1 MELEKIAKIDPEV
14 AGYIKDELKRQQ
26 DTIELIASENFTSEA
41 IMAAA
46 GSVLTNKYAEGK
58 PYKRFYNGCENVDKI
73 EELAVQ
79 RCKELFKVE
88 HANVQPHSGAQANM
102 AVFLYAL
109 KPGDTIMGMD
119 LSNGGHLTHGS
130 PVNFSGLYFKVAS
143 YGVNDNGEI
152 DYEDV
157 KQKALEY
164 KPKLIIAGAS
174 NYSKIIDFKK
184 FKEIADMV
192 GAYLMVDIAHIAALV
207 ATGYHPSPA
216 PYADFVT
223 TTTHKTL
230 RGPRGGITMCKQ
242 EHAQGIDKAVF
253 PGIQGGPLEH
263 IIAAKAIALKEAL
276 SDDFKQYGKN
286 IIENSKALSQAL
298 MDEGIDIVGGVS
310 ENHLMTVDLRK
321 LNKTGKD
328 VANMLERIGIT
339 ANKNTVPND
348 PQSPFVTSGVRIGV
362 PAVTTRGFKVEDMKT
377 LAKIIADGILERED
391 ETLLRQRS
399 LELCR
404 KYPLYPEMNAGV

>member
-1 MELEKIAKIDPEV
+1 MELDKIKNTDPEV
-14 AGYIKDELKRQQ
+14 AKYIDLELKRQRE
-26 DTIELIASENFTSEA
+26 TIELIASENFTSEA
-41 IMAAA
+41 VMAAC

-73 EELAVQ
+73 EELAVK
-79 RCKELFKVE
+79 RCCELFGCD

-109 KPGDTIMGMD
+109 KIGDTVMGMD

-130 PVNFSGLYFKVAS
+130 PVNFSGLNYNIIS
-143 YGVNDNGEI
+143 YGVDENGVI

-157 KQKALEY
+157 EAKARQH

-174 NYSKIIDFKK
+174 NYSRIIDFERFSKIA
-184 FKEIADMV
+184 KEV

-207 ATGYHPSPA
+207 ATKVHPSPV

-230 RGPRGGITMCKQ
+230 RGPRGGIIMCKE

-253 PGIQGGPLEH
+253 PGLQGGPLEH
-263 IIAAKAIALKEAL
+263 IIAGKAVALLEAQQDTFKEYAK
-276 SDDFKQYGKN
+276 QVV
-286 IIENSKALSQAL
+286 ENSKCLASELISQ
-298 MDEGIDIVGGVS
+298 GIDIVGGKS
-310 ENHLMTVDLRK
+310 ENHVMTIDLRR

-328 VANMLERIGIT
+328 VANLLEEVGIT

-348 PQSPFVTSGVRIGV
+348 PQSPFVTSGVRIGT
-362 PAVTTRGFKVEDMKT
+362 AATTTRGMKT
-377 LAKIIADGILERED
+377 SEMKEIAKIIADAILNRDSIEN
-391 ETLLRQRS
+391 LRAKS
-399 LELCR
+399 LELC
-404 KYPLYPEMNAGV
+404 KKFPLYKDM